1 MQTKI
6 GFKFS
11 SGLKI
16 LQLRQR
22 EFKMRFHHHVKMA
35 SLLII
40 IKEAWKVKCVSCH
53 FLSVVIV
60 SPNRLAF
67 DLILQEHYLHT
78 LVCTRLILWS
88 LLWST
93 KLKKKDRVDL
103 FLVGLGVCQRIFDAW
118 NAACKF
124 SPLFDSRGLFA
135 SHTSGC
141 QVLINAI
148 FNSGRNASSYHW
160 QNLPSLSQTLV
171 IFLELKW
178 RSSAWQLIMP
188 SEDASAAPTQR

>member
-1 MQTKI
+1 
-6 GFKFS
+6 
-11 SGLKI
+11 
-16 LQLRQR
+16 
-22 EFKMRFHHHVKMA
+22 MRFLSFFISGNSESKQTCFWFDTSRALLTHFGLHKVDFMKPFVKHQ
-35 SLLII
+35 
-40 IKEAWKVKCVSCH
+40 V
-53 FLSVVIV
+53 
-60 SPNRLAF
+60 
-67 DLILQEHYLHT
+67 
-78 LVCTRLILWS
+78 
-88 LLWST
+88 
-93 KLKKKDRVDL
+93 KKKDRVDL